1 MPSCRP
7 SVGSGQPGKTLT
19 LLASG
24 SSPVVLSLLACLS
37 SSVCEVRRTATATLQ
52 TLAQVDS
59 SPFHPTIDRPW
70 GSSVRRLE
78 QGQARPGT
86 RPARGVGGAAAQ
98 CPGGQLPC
106 LHLQNH
112 TEGSGRVCAVCS
124 NAGACWSR
132 AGRRNPPF

>member
-59 SPFHPTIDRPW
+59 SPFHPTIDRRAM
-70 GSSVRRLE
+70 GKFCE
-78 QGQARPGT
+78 EAGTGTGKARDKT
-86 RPARGVGGAAAQ
+86 
-98 CPGGQLPC
+98 C
-106 LHLQNH
+106 
-112 TEGSGRVCAVCS
+112 
-124 NAGACWSR
+124 
-132 AGRRNPPF
+132 

>member
-59 SPFHPTIDRPW
+59 SPFHPTIDRR
-70 GSSVRRLE
+70 VRAMGKFCE
-78 QGQARPGT
+78 EAGTGTGKARDKT
-86 RPARGVGGAAAQ
+86 
-98 CPGGQLPC
+98 C
-106 LHLQNH
+106 
-112 TEGSGRVCAVCS
+112 
-124 NAGACWSR
+124 
-132 AGRRNPPF
+132 